1 MDNIVQFVINIKE
14 LHEFQIKHK
23 DTFSEE
29 EFLYHGIMIGKSIRY
44 ANNKLLTLNQFKKYL
59 NCETKLL
66 NNKFDDIIFDG
77 FVSNYNNN
85 LIKTIVIP
93 NTYEKMDF
101 NVQSIGS
108 VVN

>member
-1 MDNIVQFVINIKE
+1 MVNVIQFVINIKN
-14 LHEFQIKHK
+14 LHNFQIKYK
-23 DTFSEE
+23 DAFSEE
-29 EFLYHGIMIGKSIRY
+29 EFLYHGIMIGKSIRK
-44 ANNKLLTLNQFKKYL
+44 ANSKHLTLNQFKNYL
-59 NCETKLL
+59 NSETKLL
-66 NNKFDDIIFDG
+66 DDKFDDIIFDG
-77 FVSNYNNN
+77 FASNYNNN